1 MSRVSVAGLSPDV
14 GELSRGMVG
23 VPGLTPPWEVP
34 VVVARGRQAGPTL
47 VVTSGVHAAEYVPIE
62 AVTQFSRQLDLEQLR
77 GTFIAVLI
85 VNMPGFY
92 ERTIYLN
99 PRDGKNINRV
109 FPGSRTGSASE
120 RVADFLVREVIDGAD
135 AYIDAHCGDLIEAL
149 LPFTISIES
158 GSTAVDQRSASLATA
173 FGLPYSMSITR
184 DSIQGTSSGTAA
196 GRGIPAI
203 AAEVGQQ
210 GICDPAAVE
219 TYRNG
224 LHRVAAELGMLP
236 PIPGP
241 KEIAIQLREFAW
253 LRAATTGSFLPAVRV
268 GENVTDGQAVGS
280 LRDLFGEELIEIRAN
295 ADGVVTFC
303 VTCLPVREGEPLLGI
318 GVLA

>member
-1 MSRVSVAGLSPDV
+1 MSRVSVVGLSPHF

-34 VVVARGRQAGPTL
+34 VVVARGRQVGPTL

-62 AVTQFSRQLDLEQLR
+62 AVTQFSRQLDLELLR

-92 ERTIYLN
+92 ERTIYVN

-109 FPGSRTGSASE
+109 FPGSPTGSDSE

-158 GSTAVDQRSASLATA
+158 GSPKVDQRSASLATA

-184 DSIQGTSSGTAA
+184 DSIRGTSSGTAA
-196 GRGIPAI
+196 ERGIPAI

-210 GICDPAAVE
+210 GIVIRRRSRPTGMDSIESP
-219 TYRNG
+219 RNWGCSPRSRVQGKSQYGYGNLLGCG
-224 LHRVAAELGMLP
+224 LGR
-236 PIPGP
+236 PGP
-241 KEIAIQLREFAW
+241 
-253 LRAATTGSFLPAVRV
+253 SFPQCKSAR
-268 GENVTDGQAVGS
+268 T
-280 LRDLFGEELIEIRAN
+280 
-295 ADGVVTFC
+295 
-303 VTCLPVREGEPLLGI
+303 
-318 GVLA
+318 

>member
-1 MSRVSVAGLSPDV
+1 MSRVSVAGLSPAI
-14 GELSRGMVG
+14 GEMSRGMVE
-23 VPGLTPPWEVP
+23 VPGLTPPWDIP
-34 VVVARGRQAGPTL
+34 VVVARGRQDGPTL

-62 AVTQFSRQLDLEQLR
+62 AVTQFSRQLDLELLC

-85 VNMPGFY
+85 VNTPGFY
-92 ERTIYLN
+92 ERTIYVN

-109 FPGSRTGSASE
+109 FPGSATGAASE

-149 LPFTISIES
+149 VPFTISIES
-158 GSTAVDQRSASLATA
+158 GSPAVDQRSAALASA
-173 FGLPYSMSITR
+173 FGLRYSMSIPR
-184 DSIQGTSSGTAA
+184 DSIRGTASGTAA

-219 TYRNG
+219 MYRNG
-224 LHRVAAELGMLP
+224 LRGVAAELGMLP
-236 PIPGP
+236 SAPGRS
-241 KEIAIQLREFAW
+241 ERATQLREFAW
-253 LRAATTGSFLPAVRV
+253 LRAGTTGTFLPAVGV
-268 GENVTDGQAVGS
+268 GENVTEGQRVGS
-280 LRDLFGEELIEIRAN
+280 LRDLFGEELVEIRAN
-295 ADGVVTFC
+295 ADGIVTFC
-303 VTCLPVREGEPLLGI
+303 VTCLPVKEGDPLLGI